1 MSGLLFI
8 ARETVITDTFAF
20 FAMSFIVGAM
30 LGISSVLFLGF
41 LQDCEILEMLGW

>member
-30 LGISSVLFLGF
+30 LGISSVLILEI
-41 LQDCEILEMLGW
+41 LQDYEIVEMQGW